1 MGGLGRVHKR
11 TLVVVDHFAGCL
23 VLGLNHGFLLF
34 WLIYLLTIVVVL
46 SAIPVAVL
54 MIALCVVLLL
64 VIILLLKLLL
74 PVRVSEDLITL
85 RRYLFVPGRARF
97 EHWHRYLL

>member
-1 MGGLGRVHKR
+1 M
-11 TLVVVDHFAGCL
+11 
-23 VLGLNHGFLLF
+23 
-34 WLIYLLTIVVVL
+34 VVL

-74 PVRVSEDLITL
+74 PVRVSENLITL
-85 RRYLFVPGRARF
+85 RRYLFVPGRARLKNG
-97 EHWHRYLL
+97 HRYLLQVLVDVRRGVGWDLDV